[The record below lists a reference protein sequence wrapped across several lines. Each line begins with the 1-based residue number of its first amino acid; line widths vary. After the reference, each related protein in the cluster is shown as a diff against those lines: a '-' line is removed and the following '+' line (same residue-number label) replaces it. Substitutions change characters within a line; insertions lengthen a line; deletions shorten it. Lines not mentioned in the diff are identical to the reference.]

1 MNDYKKIVLLK
12 GLESMDDYHF
22 RIIKSLLKR
31 DLHLSENMQNDYDRI
46 KIADKMEE
54 TFPKDSGLNKLIEI
68 CQEIKDL
75 RGLVENLKEEKA
87 KVKGK
92 KPTGKKR
99 QKADSA
105 VPTSTTSNT
114 LASDGGETSTAQV
127 SLGDSG
133 GLAAYRGS
141 AICPYSVHQKRKS
154 VNEEKPEVKKTKKS
168 KGSDCPDSPG
178 EATVRCQTPGPQ
190 ISSSTSSNPSLAKN
204 QKTQTPSQSTNRGA
218 VGQNDAMIV
227 MVLNAE
233 EPFEYESREPGGKM
247 MFHATVASMNEYF
260 HVKVFNIKLKE
271 KFTKGNVIIISNYV
285 KFRGIIEIKADSYVI
300 KAEPNEKIEVPKKII
315 SKANETPMISD
326 IHKSVGGTLFY
337 GLFTLHKKKFNPKNT
352 IYEIKDD
359 TGSIEVLGSGKCYN
373 ISCEIGDKLRLFCF
387 QLKTMDGQPKLVS
400 GNHSFIKVRITKAG
414 KKKMSALHPNPK
426 DEEASGYPQNSFSA
440 FNSEAFKIETP
451 NNWK

>member
-12 GLESMDDYHF
+12 GLQGMDDYHF

-54 TFPKDSGLNKLIEI
+54 IFPKDAGLNKLIEI

-75 RGLVENLKEEKA
+75 KNLVENLKEEKA

-92 KPTGKKR
+92 KPMGKKK

-114 LASDGGETSTAQV
+114 LASDGGETSTAQ
-127 SLGDSG
+127 
-133 GLAAYRGS
+133 
-141 AICPYSVHQKRKS
+141 KRKS
-154 VNEEKPEVKKTKKS
+154 MNEEKLEVKKTKKS
-168 KGSDCPDSPG
+168 KGPDCPDSPG

-190 ISSSTSSNPSLAKN
+190 FSSSTSSNPSLAKN
-204 QKTQTPSQSTNRGA
+204 QKTQTLRKSATKGA
-218 VGQNDAMIV
+218 VGQNDAMTV
-227 MVLNAE
+227 MVLNAA
-233 EPFEYESREPGGKM
+233 EPFEYESREPGRKM
-247 MFHATVASMNEYF
+247 MFHATVASVNEYF
-260 HVKVFNIKLKE
+260 HVKVFNINLKE

-300 KAEPNEKIEVPKKII
+300 KAEPNEKIEVPKKLI

-326 IHKSVGGTLFY
+326 IHKSVGGALFY
-337 GLFTLHKKKFNPKNT
+337 GLFTLHKKKVNPTNT

-359 TGSIEVLGSGKCYN
+359 TGSIEVLGKKKCYN
-373 ISCEIGDKLRLFCF
+373 ISCEEGDKLRLFCF
-387 QLKTMDGQPKLVS
+387 QLKTIDKQLKLVS
-400 GNHSFIKVRITKAG
+400 GDHSFIKVTKAG
-414 KKKMSALHPNPK
+414 KKRISALLPNPK
-426 DEEASGYPQNSFSA
+426 DGEASGYPQN
-440 FNSEAFKIETP
+440 
-451 NNWK
+451 

>member
-12 GLESMDDYHF
+12 GLEGMDNYHF

-54 TFPKDSGLNKLIEI
+54 TFPKDAGLNKLIEI

-75 RGLVENLKEEKA
+75 KDIVENLKEEKA

-92 KPTGKKR
+92 KPMGKKR

-114 LASDGGETSTAQV
+114 LASDGGETSTAQ
-127 SLGDSG
+127 
-133 GLAAYRGS
+133 
-141 AICPYSVHQKRKS
+141 KRKS
-154 VNEEKPEVKKTKKS
+154 MNEEKLEVKKTKKS

-190 ISSSTSSNPSLAKN
+190 ISSATSSNPSLAKN
-204 QKTQTPSQSTNRGA
+204 QKTQTPSQSATRGA
-218 VGQNDAMIV
+218 VGQNDAMTV
-227 MVLNAE
+227 MVLNAS
-233 EPFEYESREPGGKM
+233 EPFEYESREPGGNM

-260 HVKVFNIKLKE
+260 HVKVFNINLKE

-285 KFRGIIEIKADSYVI
+285 KFRGIIEIKADSFI
-300 KAEPNEKIEVPKKII
+300 SEPNEKIEVPKKLI

-326 IHKSVGGTLFY
+326 IRKSVGGALFY
-337 GLFTLHKKKFNPKNT
+337 GLFTLHKKKVNPMST
-352 IYEIKDD
+352 IYEIKDN
-359 TGSIEVLGSGKCYN
+359 TGNIEVVGKGKCYN
-373 ISCEIGDKLRLFCF
+373 ISCEEGDKLRLFCF
-387 QLKTMDGQPKLVS
+387 QLKTIDKQQKLVS
-400 GNHSFIKVRITKAG
+400 GDHSFIKVTKPG
-414 KKKMSALHPNPK
+414 KKKISALFPNPK
-426 DEEASGYPQNSFSA
+426 DGEASGYPQNEFSA
-440 FNSEAFKIETP
+440 FNRGAFKIETP
-451 NNWK
+451 SDWK